1 MKKLIYLSLVIIG
14 IISCSAE
21 KTNKVANADLT
32 GTWTWTQTSG
42 GIAGHINETP
52 ETTGKN
58 IELTLNPDYTYSLSE
73 NGKKI
78 SSGSYSLVMKESIY
92 SAEEERFI
100 SFNND
105 FEHPDAVVI
114 SGIIRVTDA
123 NTLSISDNNYDGI
136 GSRFE
141 RKE

>member
-14 IISCSAE
+14 IFSCSAE

-32 GTWTWTQTSG
+32 GTWNWTQTSG

-58 IELTLNPDYTYSLSE
+58 IELTLNSDYTYSLSE
-73 NGKKI
+73 NGRKI
-78 SSGSYSLVMKESIY
+78 SSGSYNLVMKESIY
-92 SAEEERFI
+92 SEAEERFI
-100 SFNND
+100 SYTND
-105 FEHPDAVVI
+105 FEHPDAVLI
-114 SGIIRVTDA
+114 TGIIRVSDTNA
-123 NTLSISDNNYDGI
+123 LSISDNNYDGI
-136 GSRFE
+136 GSGFE